1 MNSINLIPIPLPI
14 NIDIAFIADLKI
26 SGIILTGGNDLSSQS
41 NDKLSILRDKHENH
55 CIEFAIENSIP
66 IFGACRG
73 TQIIAEYFGST
84 FKRVKNHISS
94 RHKIKIVGQN
104 KFNAT
109 LNKINNVNSYHSIA
123 IDTPGDDLRVVAICP
138 DDNVIEAIQHKSH
151 LIFGQ
156 MWHPERENPFNKFN
170 CQLISNFFD
179 A

>member
-1 MNSINLIPIPLPI
+1 M
-14 NIDIAFIADLKI
+14 
-26 SGIILTGGNDLSSQS
+26 
-41 NDKLSILRDKHENH
+41 
-55 CIEFAIENSIP
+55 
-66 IFGACRG
+66 CRG
-73 TQIIAEYFGST
+73 MQLIAEYFGST

-109 LNKINNVNSYHSIA
+109 LNKIINVNSYHSIA

-179 A
+179 V